1 MRVWAAVA
9 AGGAGRRMGAGEP
22 KQFLRLGNVPILARA
37 VSGLDGWGRVEGFSV
52 AVPGPHRERARG
64 ILEGAGVGARLAVVE
79 GGAERQESVLRAL
92 EALPGLGASDGDVVL
107 VHDGSRPFPPVHRL
121 DELVAA
127 STPDGALLAV
137 PLADTLK
144 KERGGAVAGTIDR
157 AGLWR
162 AQTPQAFPLAVLREA
177 LASAV
182 EQGARVTDEAQAVE
196 RTGRSPRLI
205 AGDPRNIKVTYPED
219 LDLAEALL
227 AAREGSPGAPRPAV
241 GHGYDVHRLV
251 DGRPLV
257 LGGVEIPF
265 EQGLLGHSDADVVA
279 HAVAD
284 AVLGAAGLGDLGRHF
299 PPSDPRWKG
308 VSSLI
313 ILKEVS
319 RMVAGE
325 GLRVERVDATLVA
338 QRPRVAPHVP
348 AMEEALARA
357 LGVPPGAVTVKA
369 TTTEGLGFEGR
380 GEGMSAHA
388 VALVARE
395 R

>member
-9 AGGAGRRMGAGEP
+9 AGGAGRRMGSAEP
-22 KQFLRLGNVPILARA
+22 KQFLRLGGVPILAHAVRA
-37 VSGLDGWGRVEGFSV
+37 LDEWGRVEGFAV
-52 AVPGPHRERARG
+52 AVPGAHKDRARG
-64 ILEGAGVGARLAVVE
+64 MLEGAGVRARLAVVE
-79 GGAERQESVLRAL
+79 GGGERQESVLRAL

-121 DELVAA
+121 DDLVAA
-127 STPDGALLAV
+127 SRPDGALVAV

-144 KERGGAVAGTIDR
+144 RERAGAVAGTIER

-162 AQTPQAFPLAVLREA
+162 AQTPQAFPLGVLRQA
-177 LASAV
+177 LTSAV
-182 EQGARVTDEAQAVE
+182 EEGEPVTDEAQAVE
-196 RTGRSPRLI
+196 RAGRSPRLV
-205 AGDPRNIKVTYPED
+205 AGDPRNIKVTYPQD
-219 LDLAEALL
+219 LELAEAIL
-227 AAREGSPGAPRPAV
+227 AARGTARIAV

-265 EQGLLGHSDADVVA
+265 GQGLLGHSDADVVA

-299 PPSDPRWKG
+299 PASDPRWKD
-308 VSSLI
+308 VSSLALLEEI
-313 ILKEVS
+313 S
-319 RMVAGE
+319 RMVAGK
-325 GLRVERVDATLVA
+325 GLRVLRVDATLVA
-338 QRPRVAPHVP
+338 QRPRVARHVP
-348 AMEEALARA
+348 AMEGALARA
-357 LGVPPGAVTVKA
+357 LGVPRGAVTVKA

-388 VALVARE
+388 VALVAPE
-395 R
+395 G

>member
-1 MRVWAAVA
+1 MKVWAAVA
-9 AGGAGRRMGAGEP
+9 AGGAGRRMGADEP
-22 KQFLRLGNVPILARA
+22 KQFLRLGGVPILVRA
-37 VSGLDGWGRVEGFSV
+37 VGALDGWGRVAGFAV
-52 AVPGPHRERARG
+52 AVPAPHRDRARG
-64 ILEGAGVGARLAVVE
+64 MLEGAGVGARLAVVE
-79 GGAERQESVLRAL
+79 GGAERQHSVLRAL
-92 EALPGLGASDGDVVL
+92 EALAGMGASDADVVL

-127 STPDGALLAV
+127 ARPDGALLAV

-144 KERGGAVAGTIDR
+144 RERGGAVTGTIDR
-157 AGLWR
+157 TGLWR
-162 AQTPQAFPLAVLREA
+162 AQTPQAFPLGMLRGA

-182 EQGARVTDEAQAVE
+182 AQGAGVTDESQAVE

-205 AGDPRNIKVTYPED
+205 PGDPRNIKVTFPED
-219 LDLAEALL
+219 LELAEVLLGARGRDRGPAL
-227 AAREGSPGAPRPAV
+227 PAV

-251 DGRPLV
+251 EGRPLI

-265 EQGLLGHSDADVVA
+265 ERGLLGHSDADVVA

-299 PPSDPRWKG
+299 PPSDPRWKD
-308 VSSLI
+308 VSSLRLLEEI
-313 ILKEVS
+313 S
-319 RMVAGE
+319 RMVAGG
-325 GLRVERVDATLVA
+325 GLRVQRVDATLVA

-348 AMEEALARA
+348 AMEQALARA

-380 GEGMSAHA
+380 EEGMAAHA

-395 R
+395 G